1 MEEPERTGSIGEVMG
16 ALGTGRKTARCAHG
30 KGTGRPR
37 PPPDHDIVHQ
47 RGRSVSRPGRGL
59 VTRTCGCGVFATGL
73 RNCNLLHSGRLF
85 ANKINQKYYF
95 IQR

>member
-47 RGRSVSRPGRGL
+47 RAGICITSVDGA
-59 VTRTCGCGVFATGL
+59 CNKGL
-73 RNCNLLHSGRLF
+73 RLWGDCHSGKKVVFGFLVF
-85 ANKINQKYYF
+85 KYGYKIDKKYY
-95 IQR
+95 